1 MVQFG
6 KDEKRDWEQTLEI
19 NTIPAIRRFLAIY
32 PNSAY
37 AVEGMRKLDILK
49 EEKMWE
55 LTTRQDVLFAYESYL
70 KEYPS
75 GKYAALAGAK
85 IEKFEDQLAWKEVCK
100 KNTVSAYLEY
110 KSNFP
115 AGEFVGEVE
124 SKITLLVRAKSGENL
139 VPDEPLADETLNE
152 EAALEAATNE
162 DSVSAYNQFL
172 KRFPNGEYADQVRN
186 RIHQLEVHL
195 TKQYRAIE
203 EELQAWEYADKQD
216 SLLSYR
222 DFIKNFPDGRFAPLA
237 SQRIKNLETK
247 LQGKVIIKPREHN
260 SSPSTSSNP
269 EKTTEA
275 QRHTQNKLNDKEE
288 RDLQGFRLAVIWIIG
303 FSALSIA
310 ARLLTPGFFPLSVIA
325 ASLVGAFFVYQRNK
339 HLTPKEVYT
348 YMTGA
353 GLIIF
358 WITLEILLLM
368 VKNFVVVMIFSGIF
382 AILAVMVLR
391 HYYLLYQ
398 NREG

>member
-6 KDEKRDWEQTLEI
+6 KDEKRDWEQTLET

-32 PNSAY
+32 PMSVHAP
-37 AVEGMRKLDILK
+37 EGMRILANLK

-55 LTTRQDVLFAYESYL
+55 LTTRQDVMFAYENYL

-75 GKYAALAGAK
+75 GKYAALAGEK
-85 IEKFEDQLAWKEVCK
+85 IEKLEDQLAWKETCK

-115 AGEFVGEVE
+115 SGEFVSEVE
-124 SKITLLVRAKSGENL
+124 QKITALVRAKSGNSGGETE
-139 VPDEPLADETLNE
+139 DDDTLNE

-172 KRFPNGEYADQVRN
+172 KRFPDGEYADQVRN
-186 RIHQLEVHL
+186 RIHQLEIHL
-195 TKQYRAIE
+195 TRQYRAIE

-222 DFIKNFPDGRFAPLA
+222 DFIKNFPEGRFAPLA
-237 SQRIKNLETK
+237 RQRIKNLERK
-247 LQGKVIIKPREHN
+247 LQGKVVIKSGEHIVSGQKSN
-260 SSPSTSSNP
+260 SGNTASKSTKP
-269 EKTTEA
+269 FVPGEKD
-275 QRHTQNKLNDKEE
+275 KLE
-288 RDLQGFRLAVIWIIG
+288 RDLQGFRLAVIWGMG
-303 FSALSIA
+303 FGILSIA
-310 ARLLTPGFFPLSVIA
+310 TRLLSPGFFPLSLIA
-325 ASLVGAFFVYQRNK
+325 AILVGGFFVYQRNK
-339 HLTPKEVYT
+339 HLTSKEVSIYLAGT
-348 YMTGA
+348 

-358 WITLEILLLM
+358 WITIEIFLTMLNNYA
-368 VKNFVVVMIFSGIF
+368 VAIIFSGIF
-382 AILAVMVLR
+382 AILFVIILR
-391 HYYLLYQ
+391 HYYRRYQ